1 MITFLKFK
9 KVQLIESFKVVK
21 YQLEKD
27 FNHSFVMSFVI
38 IFCELFFSKYKT
50 IRTYPNIDSTKI

>member
-27 FNHSFVMSFVI
+27 FHHSFVMLYVI
-38 IFCELFFSKYKT
+38 VHLV
-50 IRTYPNIDSTKI
+50 